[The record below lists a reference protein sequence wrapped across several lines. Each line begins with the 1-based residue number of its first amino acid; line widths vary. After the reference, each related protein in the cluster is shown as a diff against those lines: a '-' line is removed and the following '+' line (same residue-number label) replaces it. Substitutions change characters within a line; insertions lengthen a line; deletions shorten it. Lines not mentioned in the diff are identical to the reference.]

1 MKFIGYNVK
10 TTMNLT
16 DVDDKT
22 IRDSM
27 AAGEDLKSFTERYTE
42 AFLEDIEKL

>member
-1 MKFIGYNVK
+1 
-10 TTMNLT
+10 MNIT

-27 AAGEDLKSFTERYTE
+27 AAGEDLKSFTEKYTE
-42 AFLEDIEKL
+42 SFLTDIKKL

>member
-1 MKFIGYNVK
+1 LRTFVFEDLVVK
-10 TTMNLT
+10 TLRFLGYKVETLMNIT

-27 AAGEDLKSFTERYTE
+27 KA
-42 AFLEDIEKL
+42 